1 MSTESAVRGSFE
13 TITDYLSSDHHRL
26 DGLLAE
32 VEREVARGSFERAR
46 ELFVA
51 FEAGLDRHIRLEEEL
66 LFPLFEA
73 RVGILSGPT
82 VVLRMEHR
90 QIRVAA
96 GMMRDGLAVGEA
108 ARFRDGR
115 RWLDDVL
122 PQHDSKEEHILYPMT
137 DRFLSARERAVFVAR
152 LTTF

>member
-13 TITDYLSSDHHRL
+13 TVTGYLSSDHRCL
-26 DGLLAE
+26 EGLLAD
-32 VEREVARGSFERAR
+32 VEREVVRGSFERAR
-46 ELFVA
+46 ERYRA
-51 FEAGLDRHIRLEEEL
+51 FDAGLDRHIRLEEEL

-73 RVGILSGPT
+73 RTGIQSGPT
-82 VVLRMEHR
+82 VILRMEHR
-90 QIRVAA
+90 QIRVAL
-96 GMMRDGLAVGEA
+96 GMMRDALAVGDA
-108 ARFRDGR
+108 PRFHDGR

-137 DRFLSARERAVFVAR
+137 DQFLSAQERAVFVAR